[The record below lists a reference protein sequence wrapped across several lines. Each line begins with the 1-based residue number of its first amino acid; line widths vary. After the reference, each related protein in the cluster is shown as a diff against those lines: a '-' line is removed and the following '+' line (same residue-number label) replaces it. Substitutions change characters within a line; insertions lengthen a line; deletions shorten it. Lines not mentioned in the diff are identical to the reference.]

1 MNFLGRVAQR
11 IGRAVRR
18 GLGPIIRIWEDRHFR
33 DAGNELAS
41 HLQPVFIIGAP
52 RTGSTILY
60 QALTNAFD
68 VIYIDNTA
76 ARWFRNL
83 RFGMWL
89 SRQLYGVSPHNN
101 FRAAHGDTSLFGGH
115 APSEC
120 GEFWYRWLPRSRHF
134 IDDSDI
140 TPEMVEGIRK
150 EIAGATLEHDRPFV
164 FKNLN
169 AGQRL
174 RLIKRAFPGARLIFI
189 RRDPRFVVR
198 SILQARARLGYPP
211 YKWWSVMPANVVE
224 LLSLPEPEMCA
235 AQVFY
240 LERQIVEDIKLFPP
254 EQVFEVH
261 YQNLDATLLGDL
273 ANKLGL
279 VARAGGSLPEF
290 SRDALEKLDAHE
302 RSELDQLVGHYQFDR
317 ELFI

>member
-1 MNFLGRVAQR
+1 MNFFSRVAQR
-11 IGRAVRR
+11 LGRGLRR
-18 GLGPIIRIWEDRHFR
+18 GFGPILRLWEDGRFR
-33 DAGNELAS
+33 DSGHELAN

-89 SRQLYGVSPHNN
+89 SRRLYGAAPHNN
-101 FRAAHGDTSLFGGH
+101 FRAAHGDTSPFGGH

-120 GEFWYRWLPRSRHF
+120 GEFWYRWLPRDRHF
-134 IDDSDI
+134 IDDGDI

-150 EIAGATLEHDRPFV
+150 EVIGATREHDRAFV

-174 RLIKRAFPGARLIFI
+174 RLIKRAFPRARLIFI

-198 SILQARARLGYPP
+198 SILQARARLGYAPHT
-211 YKWWSVMPANVVE
+211 WWSVMPANVAE
-224 LLSLPEPEMCA
+224 LLPLPEPEMCA

-240 LERQIVEDIKLFPP
+240 LERQIVEDIRLFPP

-261 YQNLDATLLGDL
+261 YQHLDAALLNDL

-279 VARAGGSLPEF
+279 ASRAGSAMPEF
-290 SRDALEKLDAHE
+290 SRDTLDTLHGNEK
-302 RSELDQLVGHYQFDR
+302 SELEQLVAHYQFDR